1 MMKNP
6 PINDI
11 ITQNESRVKWSE
23 KKKRN
28 IEIANKFLYL
38 AKTIDKRAEDLLSQG
53 ESGQADLERLKA
65 DFYRKRGFRMKDCSK
80 FITMSVCPDCGRSV
94 GSSASLCRDR
104 VCPTCAWRLSAKQSA
119 EMLYTLTY
127 INDIENYTAAFL
139 TLTVENCAVE
149 QLEPTLKMMS
159 EAWHRML
166 AKRKNKDLI
175 VGTARS
181 AEITYNQKSKTFHPH
196 FHIIMLL
203 DGVEPTTKAIGEMNA
218 YFNEEW
224 RKAARLI
231 YQPITDL
238 RLISTDAPLEYD
250 KPIADQYRRAILE
263 TFKYTIK
270 DDQLADMP
278 LGSFRYYVD
287 AINGK
292 RLVNYTGV
300 VKEARQQLDY
310 CDDLE
315 AETTEKRCDNCSAEM
330 ISAVYQWSFAE
341 NTYKRF
347 VDYSTAC

>member
-1 MMKNP
+1 
-6 PINDI
+6 
-11 ITQNESRVKWSE
+11 
-23 KKKRN
+23 
-28 IEIANKFLYL
+28 
-38 AKTIDKRAEDLLSQG
+38 
-53 ESGQADLERLKA
+53 
-65 DFYRKRGFRMKDCSK
+65 
-80 FITMSVCPDCGRSV
+80 
-94 GSSASLCRDR
+94 
-104 VCPTCAWRLSAKQSA
+104 
-119 EMLYTLTY
+119 
-127 INDIENYTAAFL
+127 
-139 TLTVENCAVE
+139 
-149 QLEPTLKMMS
+149 
-159 EAWHRML
+159 
-166 AKRKNKDLI
+166 
-175 VGTARS
+175 
-181 AEITYNQKSKTFHPH
+181 
-196 FHIIMLL
+196 
-203 DGVEPTTKAIGEMNA
+203 MNA
-218 YFNEEW
+218 YFNDEW

-250 KPIADQYRRAILE
+250 KPIADLYRRAILE

-310 CDDLE
+310 SDDLE
-315 AETTEKRCDNCSAEM
+315 AETTAKRCDNCSAEM